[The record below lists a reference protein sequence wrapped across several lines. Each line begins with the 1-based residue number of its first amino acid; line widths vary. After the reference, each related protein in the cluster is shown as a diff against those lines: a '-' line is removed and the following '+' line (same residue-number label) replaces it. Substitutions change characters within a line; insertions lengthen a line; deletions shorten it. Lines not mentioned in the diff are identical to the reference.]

1 MFRTNPSYV
10 FVIASYNNEANVDM
24 NISSVAKQLYK
35 NWRIIYVNDAST
47 DDTSDNLQK
56 VIQKYKISHKITI
69 IENEKNMK
77 QAYSK
82 YIAYQLVQ
90 DDEIVCILDGDDWLR
105 SVHVLSILNQYYS
118 QGRYHIVTSRF
129 DIYENN
135 KLNKIECHKYSKDV
149 ILNKHYRYANYS
161 FGHLKTGLGIY
172 FKSIPMKCLK

>member
-1 MFRTNPSYV
+1 
-10 FVIASYNNEANVDM
+10 
-24 NISSVAKQLYK
+24 
-35 NWRIIYVNDAST
+35 
-47 DDTSDNLQK
+47 
-56 VIQKYKISHKITI
+56 
-69 IENEKNMK
+69 MK

-82 YIAYQLVQ
+82 YNAYQLVQ
-90 DDEIVCILDGDDWLR
+90 DDEVVCILDGDDWLR

-135 KLNKIECHKYSKDV
+135 KLNETGYRKYSKDV

-172 FKSIPMKCLK
+172 FKVYQ